1 MRDPAIVGNRFVIG
15 KRVRGNCM
23 RWKFNVAAQRP
34 QDAGFINSYG
44 DKGKPLSSN
53 ATWGISDIVPGA

>member
-1 MRDPAIVGNRFVIG
+1 ME
-15 KRVRGNCM
+15 
-23 RWKFNVAAQRP
+23 FNVAAQRP

-44 DKGKPLSSN
+44 NKGRSLSSN

>member
-1 MRDPAIVGNRFVIG
+1 
-15 KRVRGNCM
+15 M

-44 DKGKPLSSN
+44 DKGKAALEQRDM
-53 ATWGISDIVPGA
+53 GH